1 MAPELLHDGNNC
13 NDGNDCDDGDNGDDG
28 GGDGDDGDNSNN
40 DDNGVNREASAA
52 GDVWSFA
59 MTALV
64 SFDHL

>member
-13 NDGNDCDDGDNGDDG
+13 NDGGNSN
-28 GGDGDDGDNSNN
+28 DGDDGDNGGGG
-40 DDNGVNREASAA
+40 GVNSDSGDNSDSEVYRASAA

-64 SFDHL
+64 SFNYL